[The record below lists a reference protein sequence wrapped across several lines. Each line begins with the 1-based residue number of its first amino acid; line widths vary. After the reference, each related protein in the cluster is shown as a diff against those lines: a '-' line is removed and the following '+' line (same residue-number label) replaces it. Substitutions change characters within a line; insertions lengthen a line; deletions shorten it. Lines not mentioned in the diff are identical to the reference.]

1 MAKEWGVGL
10 VHNGY
15 SNQYKIECEGL
26 SVLNLNKD
34 YTMLHWLII
43 LLEN

>member
-1 MAKEWGVGL
+1 MAKEWGVGID
-10 VHNGY
+10 HNGY
-15 SNQYKIECEGL
+15 SNHYKMECEGL

-34 YTMLHWLII
+34 YTMLHWLTI